1 MPDSINTALPSNRR
15 YSRPY
20 PITLSDTVA
29 DRNLQRNGVPYL
41 YLQNLGAAGL
51 CNIAWEPSA
60 TEVTVYL
67 DQGQILELGHPR
79 HLKTT
84 GTTAAG
90 PFRGFVGIGTH
101 SD

>member
-1 MPDSINTALPSNRR
+1 MPDSINKALPSNRR

-29 DRNLQRNGVPYL
+29 DKNLQRNGVPYL
-41 YLQNLGAAGL
+41 YLQNLGTGGL
-51 CNIAWEPSA
+51 CAIVWEPSA
-60 TEVTVYL
+60 TEVTIYL
-67 DQGQILELGHPR
+67 GQGQVIELGYPQ

-90 PFRGFVGIGTH
+90 PFRGFLGVEGP
-101 SD
+101 